1 MRRSPWSGYD
11 RRGRWS
17 GGDAVLC
24 AVPRMRPGTV
34 IGCCA
39 SFLVAGVMLAR
50 GFVGVLP
57 SRPVYLL
64 LGGVLA
70 GTALLGLVVDH
81 ISVVVRAERPDH
93 VLVAELDRSRRH
105 GHPLTLVSV
114 RCDDA
119 VALEV
124 VSRLRTTDRAW
135 RAGDVLFVLLVE
147 TDGAGAAPFAARLA
161 PLVAAKDVRCA
172 SFPADAVTS
181 EGLFAHL
188 APPVDEV
195 TELEGGVVIADTG
208 PEPADLDGALGD
220 VPRLAGG

>member
-34 IGCCA
+34 LGCCV
-39 SFLVAGVMLAR
+39 SLLVAGVMLAR
-50 GFVGVLP
+50 GFVGILP

-105 GHPLTLVSV
+105 GHPLTLVAV

-124 VSRLRTTDRAW
+124 VSHLRTTDRAW
-135 RAGDVLFVLLVE
+135 RTGDVLYVLLVE
-147 TDGAGAAPFAARLA
+147 TDRAGAAPFAARLA
-161 PLVAAKDVRCA
+161 PLVPTSAARWA
-172 SFPADAVTS
+172 SFPTDAVTS
-181 EGLFAHL
+181 DGLFARL
-188 APPVDEV
+188 GRAGDEPSD
-195 TELEGGVVIADTG
+195 LEGGVVIDETG
-208 PEPADLDGALGD
+208 PEPADLADA
-220 VPRLAGG
+220 PRLAGS

>member
-34 IGCCA
+34 LGCCV
-39 SFLVAGVMLAR
+39 SLLVAGVMLAR
-50 GFVGVLP
+50 GFVGMLP
-57 SRPVYLL
+57 SRPVYLI

-81 ISVVVRAERPDH
+81 ISVVVRGERPDH

-119 VALEV
+119 VALEI
-124 VSRLRTTDRAW
+124 VSHLRTTDRAW

-147 TDGAGAAPFAARLA
+147 TDRAGAAPFAARLA
-161 PLVAAKDVRCA
+161 PLVSTAAVRWA
-172 SFPADAVTS
+172 SFPTDAVTS
-181 EGLFAHL
+181 DGLYARL
-188 APPVDEV
+188 AEPADDAPD
-195 TELEGGVVIADTG
+195 LEGGVVIPDTG
-208 PEPADLDGALGD
+208 PEVADLDGAMGET
-220 VPRLAGG
+220 PHLAGG

>member
-34 IGCCA
+34 LGCCV
-39 SFLVAGVMLAR
+39 SLLVAGVLLAR

-114 RCDDA
+114 RCDEA
-119 VALEV
+119 VGLEV
-124 VSRLRTTDRAW
+124 VSHLRTTDRAW
-135 RAGDVLFVLLVE
+135 RAGEVLFVLLVE
-147 TDGAGAAPFAARLA
+147 TDREGAAPFASRMAS
-161 PLVAAKDVRCA
+161 LVAPDAIRQA

-181 EGLFAHL
+181 DGLYARL
-188 APPVDEV
+188 SAPADGLPDVEAG
-195 TELEGGVVIADTG
+195 TVIAETG
-208 PEPADLDGALGD
+208 SDPAIAIAGDL
-220 VPRLAGG
+220 PRVVGG